1 MTFKEYFCNGPCCK
15 CNLHYIIGWILF
27 LVGLICL
34 LASFIYVN
42 PFHIDFEP
50 QPKNIFTVLIIIFGI
65 FIIGIFSRCICFC
78 YKKEDVQD
86 YRESHRQLIT
96 NKPDLTYYN

>member
-1 MTFKEYFCNGPCCK
+1 MKFKEYLCNGACCK
-15 CNLHYIIGWILF
+15 CNLHYIIGWGFF
-27 LVGLICL
+27 LVGLICF

-42 PFHIDFEP
+42 PFHIDFGYTSN
-50 QPKNIFTVLIIIFGI
+50 NIFTVLIIIFGI

-78 YKKEDVQD
+78 YKKEDVREH
-86 YRESHRQLIT
+86 RESHRQLIT